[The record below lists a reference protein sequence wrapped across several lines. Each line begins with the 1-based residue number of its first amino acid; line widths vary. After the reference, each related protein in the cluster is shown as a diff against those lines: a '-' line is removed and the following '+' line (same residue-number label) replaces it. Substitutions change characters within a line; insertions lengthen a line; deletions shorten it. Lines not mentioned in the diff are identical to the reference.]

1 MNKENKKKIV
11 LFFTIKN
18 FEKVHLYKDVGLV
31 PYYLCKKYNLEG
43 EIIYSNENKQ
53 ELPQNFRGIK
63 LKELKYIKIPIII
76 KKIDKFKILEN
87 INFYKYLLKNMK
99 KIDCLMFFHY
109 RLDKIFFIILY
120 KLFNKKGK
128 IYIKLDSN
136 GIAEK
141 AETIFNQ
148 IRNFILAYFTKYVD
162 LFSIETEKAK
172 EEILKHKIYT
182 RVHLEIIKNGFDED
196 YLIENKI
203 KINSYEEKENIM
215 ITVGRLGS
223 EQKNTEL
230 LLKALENIELEEWKI
245 LLIGPYTNEFKIFYE
260 KFLKENSDKKDK
272 VLLLGNVEDKN
283 LLYEYYNRAKVFILT
298 SRYESFGLVLGEA
311 LRFGDYIISTN
322 VGMAREFVDKK
333 IGKIIESEDKY
344 MLEKEILNIINKKIK
359 LKENFELS
367 IKLSKKFNWNK
378 IIKNKKFELLFRGNK

>member
-1 MNKENKKKIV
+1 MPKKIA
-11 LFFTIKN
+11 LFFTIKD
-18 FEKVHLYKDVGLV
+18 FDKVHLYKDVGLV
-31 PYYLCKKYNLEG
+31 PYYLCKEYNLDG
-43 EIIYSNENKQ
+43 EIIFSNEYKKK
-53 ELPQNFRGIK
+53 LPQKFRNLE
-63 LKELKYIKIPIII
+63 LKELKFINVPRVIR
-76 KKIDKFKILEN
+76 KIDKFKVIEN

-99 KIDCLMFFHY
+99 KIDYLMFFHY

-136 GIAEK
+136 GIDEK
-141 AETIFNQ
+141 SETIINRM
-148 IRNFILAYFTKYVD
+148 RNCILAYFTKYVD

-172 EEILKHKIYT
+172 EEVLKHKIYNK
-182 RVHLEIIKNGFDED
+182 VHLEIIKNGFDED

-298 SRYESFGLVLGEA
+298 SRWEGSAIVFPEA
-311 LRFGDYIISTN
+311 LNFGDYIITTE
-322 VGMAREFVDKK
+322 VGGAHSITQNSK
-333 IGKIIESEDKY
+333 IGKVIPQNDS
-344 MLEKEILNIINKKIK
+344 IK
-359 LKENFELS
+359 LKEEIINILENKIKLDEKFNLS
-367 IKLSKKFNWNK
+367 IKLSKDFNWNK
-378 IIKNKKFELLFRGNK
+378 IIKNKNLARIFN